1 MEVLTSLAVVAA
13 AVLGAPPAMA
23 AVDTVSRAALLI
35 GNAGYGFDRLKNPI
49 NDVRA
54 MDSALRELNF
64 KVHRVED
71 ASQANLVQTIQQAV
85 REFPKNGVGL
95 FYYAG
100 HAVQHRGRNYL
111 LPVDFDVEN
120 FTELPGS
127 AVPLDAVIETME
139 AAQIGLS
146 IIILDACRDY
156 PFGNADEA
164 FGRGL
169 AEIATSGETLIAYA
183 TAAGATAFDGVG
195 VNSPY
200 TASLVSVLEEP
211 GLEIYGV
218 FRKVRGQVREA
229 TSGLQR
235 PWISGSLETA
245 LVLRAPAAEPEQPVA
260 APSAASVDEVYWRT
274 IQASEDPTDYEQ
286 FLGANPG
293 SPFAAEARQRL
304 AAIAEPAI
312 PPLRNLN
319 REAFE
324 IGVEGDGRPIVVTEC
339 DLAASAPGDPRRVA
353 PGVHPFLVNIRHA
366 TRSCALA
373 VSEDPDNARLNTLLA
388 RSLFLAYRYEEAK
401 PYFEKAVALEYP
413 AAFEGLAKMYRLG
426 LGIPADERRAFR
438 LYQQG
443 ALLGVPSSKDSLAAM
458 YKEGWGVEPSPEL
471 SLYWRELAAGDNF
484 APSFDALSSI
494 YRKGTFGTED
504 AARAF
509 EYAQLGAM
517 LGDSNAMMN
526 LGRLYLEGE
535 GVEADQASGIRWL
548 TEATERGNVFAPY
561 HLADLYLRGNGVEK
575 NPEEALELLQLSAD
589 RGFEWALFRL
599 GRFYERGQG
608 GSPDPEQAYYYFS
621 LAVAAGELG
630 TAGTSGGLTQDSE
643 AKLAELAVNM
653 SPETIVQI
661 EQKAQDWIRR
671 NGLGAFETSR
681 FY

>member
-1 MEVLTSLAVVAA
+1 MGRRLIEILAGSGRIAGPSPIRSAGRLAVAGVLSTLAVAVA
-13 AVLGAPPAMA
+13 LAWPPLAMA
-23 AVDTVSRAALLI
+23 AVDTASRSALLI
-35 GNAGYGFDRLKNPI
+35 GNAGYEFDRLKNPI

-54 MDSALRELNF
+54 MDSALRELDF
-64 KVHRVED
+64 KVRRVED
-71 ASQANLVQTIQQAV
+71 ANQANLIETIRQAV
-85 REFPKNGVGL
+85 SQFPKNGVGL

-127 AVPLDAVIETME
+127 AVPLDAVLETME
-139 AAQIGLS
+139 AAGIGLS

-156 PFGNADEA
+156 PFGNADDA

-169 AEIATSGETLIAYA
+169 AEVATAGETLIAYA
-183 TAAGATAFDGVG
+183 TAAGSTAYDGVG

-200 TASLVSVLEEP
+200 TASLVSALEEP

-229 TSGLQR
+229 TGGLQR

-245 LVLRAPAAEPEQPVA
+245 LVLRAPSTQPEEPIA
-260 APSAASVDEVYWRT
+260 APDAASVDGIYWRT
-274 IQASEDPTDYEQ
+274 IQASHDPTDYEL
-286 FLGANPG
+286 FLEAQPA
-293 SPFAAEARQRL
+293 SRFAEDARQKL
-304 AAIAEPAI
+304 ALIAEPAI

-366 TRSCALA
+366 TRACALA
-373 VSEDPDNARLNTLLA
+373 VSEDPDNARLNSLLA

-401 PYFEKAVALEYP
+401 PYYEKAVALEYP

-426 LGIPADERRAFR
+426 LGVPADERRAFR

-458 YKEGWGVEPSPEL
+458 YKEGWGVDPSPEL

-504 AARAF
+504 ITKAF

-526 LGRLYLEGE
+526 LGRLYLAGE
-535 GVEADQASGIRWL
+535 GVEADQASGIQWL

-575 NPEEALELLQLSAD
+575 NPEEALELLQLSG
-589 RGFEWALFRL
+589 RSGLRVGAL
-599 GRFYERGQG
+599 
-608 GSPDPEQAYYYFS
+608 SS
-621 LAVAAGELG
+621 G
-630 TAGTSGGLTQDSE
+630 TLPRAR
-643 AKLAELAVNM
+643 
-653 SPETIVQI
+653 P
-661 EQKAQDWIRR
+661 WR
-671 NGLGAFETSR
+671 
-681 FY
+681 